1 MSFHASTICCHIYQI
16 RADVI
21 DNLEE
26 YSYPDWMAF
35 FLLNSDYVAHSL
47 QNVLCYC
54 CVGKKNPHHW
64 PFVDFSFLFINPP
77 PLIYV

>member
-47 QNVLCYC
+47 ENVLCYC
-54 CVGKKNPHHW
+54 CVGKKKSSPLA
-64 PFVDFSFLFINPP
+64 FCGFFFSFH
-77 PLIYV
+77 